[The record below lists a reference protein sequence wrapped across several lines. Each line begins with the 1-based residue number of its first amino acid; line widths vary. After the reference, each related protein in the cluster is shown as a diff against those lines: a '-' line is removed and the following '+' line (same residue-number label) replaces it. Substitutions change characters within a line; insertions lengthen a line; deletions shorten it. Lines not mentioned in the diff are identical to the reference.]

1 MLKYN
6 TLIVL
11 AGVSL
16 LGASAG
22 MVGAF
27 AVLRKRALTGDALS
41 HAALPGLCLAFLFM
55 RERNVPA
62 MLLGAL
68 ASGVAGIMIISALR
82 RWTRVR
88 EDAAIGSVLT
98 VFFGAGIALL
108 AAIQKMEGLGSKA
121 GLDSYI
127 FGKTAGMVRD
137 DVVLIFLAG
146 VLGLAAVALLY
157 KEFLSISFDTDFARS
172 LGWPVYMLD
181 LLLMSLVALAVVIG
195 LPAVGVV
202 LISALLIMPGAAAR
216 FWTDRLSTLLV
227 LSGVFGFGVG
237 LVGTWLSATFD
248 QLPAG
253 PIIVLSGT
261 ALFVGSMLF
270 GWKRGVLARWIDQRR
285 FETTLGLRQ
294 LLRIAW
300 EREEAE
306 AGPAR
311 PFTIPD
317 LLTRKT
323 WAASRARDL
332 LSSAEAAGLVRSVGR
347 GTELFELT
355 PAGREQALAAT
366 RGQRLWEAFLAEYPE
381 QANSTA
387 NLASLSIEE
396 YVPQAVVEQ
405 LTARLQAE
413 GRWPVARGPA
423 KSGPAKTGRESFSAG
438 GER

>member
-22 MVGAF
+22 MVGSF

-41 HAALPGLCLAFLFM
+41 HAALPGLCLAFLFL
-55 RERNVPA
+55 RERNVAA

-127 FGKTAGMVRD
+127 FGKTAGMTRA
-137 DVVLIFLAG
+137 DVYLIVAAG
-146 VLGLAAVALLY
+146 LVGLAAVALFY
-157 KEFLSISFDTDFARS
+157 KEFLSISFDIDFARS
-172 LGWPVYMLD
+172 LGWPVYLLD
-181 LLLMSLVALAVVIG
+181 LVLMSLVALAVVIG

-227 LSGVFGFGVG
+227 LSGIFGFSVG
-237 LVGTWLSATFD
+237 LVGTWLSASLD

-261 ALFVGSMLF
+261 ALFVFSMLF
-270 GWKRGVLARWIDQRR
+270 GKQRGVLARWLDQRR

-300 EREEAE
+300 QREQSQFRQ
-306 AGPAR
+306 PA
-311 PFTIPD
+311 PLTSAD
-317 LLTRKT
+317 LLSRKT
-323 WAASRARDL
+323 WSEGRVRKLLASAQ
-332 LSSAEAAGLVRSVGR
+332 SAGLVRSVASGMDH
-347 GTELFELT
+347 FELT
-355 PAGREQALAAT
+355 PVGREQALAAT
-366 RGQRLWEAFLAEYPE
+366 RGHRLWEAYLAEYPE

-387 NLASLSIEE
+387 NLASVSIED
-396 YVPQAVVEQ
+396 YVPPAVVEQ
-405 LTARLQAE
+405 LTAQLRAA
-413 GRWPVARGPA
+413 GRWPAER
-423 KSGPAKTGRESFSAG
+423 GRESLAEG
-438 GER
+438 GPR

>member
-1 MLKYN
+1 MMLKYN

-27 AVLRKRALTGDALS
+27 AVLRKRALTGDALA
-41 HAALPGLCLAFLFM
+41 HAALPGLCIAFLIL

-68 ASGVAGIMIISALR
+68 ATGVAGIMIISALR

-98 VFFGAGIALL
+98 VFFGLGIVLSKYIQNLAGI
-108 AAIQKMEGLGSKA
+108 GSRA

-127 FGKTAGMVRD
+127 FGKTAGMTRA
-137 DVVLIFLAG
+137 DVYLILLAG
-146 VLGLAAVALLY
+146 AFGLAAVVLLY
-157 KEFLSISFDTDFARS
+157 KEFLSVSFDADFARS
-172 LGWPVYMLD
+172 LGWPVYGLD

-227 LSGVFGFGVG
+227 LAGIFGFSVG

-253 PIIVLSGT
+253 PIIVLTGT
-261 ALFVGSMLF
+261 ALFVTSLLF
-270 GWKRGVLARWIDQRR
+270 GTRRGLLARLIDQRR
-285 FETTLGLRQ
+285 FEQTLAMRQ

-300 EREEAE
+300 NCK
-306 AGPAR
+306 P
-311 PFTIPD
+311 
-317 LLTRKT
+317 LLPL
-323 WAASRARDL
+323 SRAAIC
-332 LSSAEAAGLVRSVGR
+332 SAERPGR
-347 GTELFELT
+347 LPVSSDCWPRRRR
-355 PAGREQALAAT
+355 PAGFIPSGT
-366 RGQRLWEAFLAEYPE
+366 
-381 QANSTA
+381 NST
-387 NLASLSIEE
+387 SLRS
-396 YVPQAVVEQ
+396 
-405 LTARLQAE
+405 LGTRRL
-413 GRWPVARGPA
+413 
-423 KSGPAKTGRESFSAG
+423 
-438 GER
+438 

>member
-1 MLKYN
+1 VIWIKYN

-41 HAALPGLCLAFLFM
+41 HAALPGLCIAFLIL
-55 RERNVPA
+55 RERNVAA

-98 VFFGAGIALL
+98 VFFGLGLALL
-108 AAIQKMEGLGSKA
+108 TNIQKMESLGSKA

-127 FGKTAGMVRD
+127 FGKTAGMVRA
-137 DVVLIFLAG
+137 DVYLILAAG
-146 VLGLAAVALLY
+146 LLGLAAVALLY
-157 KEFLSISFDTDFARS
+157 KEFLSISFDIDFARS
-172 LGWPVYMLD
+172 LGWPVYALD

-227 LSGVFGFGVG
+227 LAGAFGFGIG
-237 LVGTWLSATFD
+237 LVGTWLSASLD

-253 PIIVLSGT
+253 PIIVLTGT
-261 ALFVGSMLF
+261 AVFAASLLF
-270 GWKRGVLARWIDQRR
+270 GSRRGLVARWIDQRR
-285 FETTLGLRQ
+285 FEHTLGLRQ
-294 LLRIAW
+294 LLRLAF
-300 EREEAE
+300 EMPAAAFSASDLREHKSWSAAQTSRLIREAQSE
-306 AGPAR
+306 GLLESAGIDQ
-311 PFTIPD
+311 FQ
-317 LLTRKT
+317 LT
-323 WAASRARDL
+323 D
-332 LSSAEAAGLVRSVGR
+332 VGQ
-347 GTELFELT
+347 
-355 PAGREQALAAT
+355 EQAVAVT
-366 RGQRLWEAFLAEYPE
+366 RGHRLWEAFLAAYPE
-381 QANSTA
+381 QAGSTA
-387 NLASLSIEE
+387 NLASPSIED
-396 YVPQAVVEQ
+396 YVPPAVVEELTRQ
-405 LTARLQAE
+405 LEATD
-413 GRWPVARGPA
+413 RWPTLR
-423 KSGPAKTGRESFSAG
+423 GRESLAEG
-438 GER
+438 AHP

>member
-6 TLIVL
+6 TLVVL

-22 MVGAF
+22 MVGSF

-127 FGKTAGMVRD
+127 FGKTAGMTRA
-137 DVVLIFLAG
+137 DVYLILLAG
-146 VLGLAAVALLY
+146 VFGLVAVAILY
-157 KEFLSISFDTDFARS
+157 KEFLSISFDIDFARS
-172 LGWPVYMLD
+172 LGWPVYLLD

-237 LVGTWLSATFD
+237 LVGTWLSATLD

-261 ALFVGSMLF
+261 ALFVVSMLL
-270 GWKRGVLARWIDQRR
+270 GSQRGIVARWIDQRR

-294 LLRIAW
+294 LLKIAW
-300 EREEAE
+300 EREEA
-306 AGPAR
+306 AGR
-311 PFTIPD
+311 PVALATGD
-317 LLTRKT
+317 LVSRKT
-323 WAASRARDL
+323 WSEARANQL
-332 LSSAEAAGLVRSVGR
+332 LSSAQSAGFVRPIASDISS
-347 GTELFELT
+347 FELT
-355 PAGREQALAAT
+355 PSGRDEALAAT

-381 QANSTA
+381 QAGSTA
-387 NLASLSIEE
+387 NLASLSIED
-396 YVPQAVVEQ
+396 YVPPAVVEQ
-405 LTARLQAE
+405 LTAQLRAAN
-413 GRWPVARGPA
+413 RWPSRR
-423 KSGPAKTGRESFSAG
+423 GRESLPPG
-438 GER
+438 DNP

>member
-1 MLKYN
+1 MMLKYN

-27 AVLRKRALTGDALS
+27 AVLRKRALTGDALA
-41 HAALPGLCLAFLFM
+41 HAALPGLCIAFLIL
-55 RERNVPA
+55 RERNVAA

-98 VFFGAGIALL
+98 VFFGLGIVLSKY
-108 AAIQKMEGLGSKA
+108 IQNLSNIGSRA
-121 GLDSYI
+121 GLESYI
-127 FGKTAGMVRD
+127 FGKTAGMTRA
-137 DVVLIFLAG
+137 DVYLIVVAG
-146 VLGLAAVALLY
+146 LFGLIAVGLLY
-157 KEFLSISFDTDFARS
+157 KEFLSISFDIDFARS
-172 LGWPVYMLD
+172 LGWPVYALD

-227 LSGVFGFGVG
+227 LSGIFGFGVG
-237 LVGTWLSATFD
+237 LVGTWLSASLD

-261 ALFVGSMLF
+261 ALFVVSMLF
-270 GWKRGVLARWIDQRR
+270 GIKRGILARWIDQRR
-285 FETTLGLRQ
+285 FEMTLGLRQ

-300 EREEAE
+300 ERQEDQSQS
-306 AGPAR
+306 PASFSSR
-311 PFTIPD
+311 D
-317 LLTRKT
+317 LLDRKT
-323 WAASRARDL
+323 WSKSRARRL
-332 LSSAEAAGLVRSVGR
+332 LSSAQSAGLVRPSSTGSDV
-347 GTELFELT
+347 FELT
-355 PAGREQALAAT
+355 PTGRDEALAVT
-366 RGQRLWEAFLAEYPE
+366 RGHRLWEAFLAEYPD
-381 QANSTA
+381 QAGSTA
-387 NLASLSIEE
+387 NLASLSIED
-396 YVPQAVVEQ
+396 YVPPAVVEQ
-405 LTARLQAE
+405 LTAQLQSA
-413 GRWPVARGPA
+413 GRWPTERGPP
-423 KSGPAKTGRESFSAG
+423 SSAEG
-438 GER
+438 AHP